1 MNSKATL
8 ANWGGTTLALS
19 TFHIFNLFKIKP
31 ISCYFLPIL
40 DVCSKNELDRSMII
54 GQCIPRHATTH
65 NNTQST
71 AHLHPIVKNSK
82 SP

>member
-8 ANWGGTTLALS
+8 ANWGGTTLPLS

-54 GQCIPRHATTH
+54 DGYCTVYSKAGY
-65 NNTQST
+65 NT
-71 AHLHPIVKNSK
+71 
-82 SP
+82 